1 MRKLFS
7 GVLTASLPSMGGDL
21 SCTVHMRDNVRDNV
35 DFIDVIYVM
44 FAFLCLHSKKKMFQL
59 LSLFPS
65 EEAIKRGDKDYHAA
79 VNIAN
84 EMHNRYAHWSQGGW

>member
-1 MRKLFS
+1 
-7 GVLTASLPSMGGDL
+7 
-21 SCTVHMRDNVRDNV
+21 
-35 DFIDVIYVM
+35 
-44 FAFLCLHSKKKMFQL
+44 MFQL